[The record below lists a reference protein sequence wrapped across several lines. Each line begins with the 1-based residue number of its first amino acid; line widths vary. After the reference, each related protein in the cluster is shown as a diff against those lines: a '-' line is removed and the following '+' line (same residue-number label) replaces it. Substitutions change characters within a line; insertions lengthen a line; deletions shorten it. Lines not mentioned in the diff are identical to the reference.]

1 MNIIEELKD
10 LAQNGENLIQIGD
23 ALRTRYN
30 ISIDG
35 KPTSADLAQLT
46 SVLGNL
52 IIEICINAL
61 RELGEY
67 PTEQNPGEQEKIIA
81 TCYARTL
88 ETLAA
93 QWKYHTAKMIRRNTP
108 ENLEK
113 LWGKEPDSTNIEY
126 YKSACERLDA
136 ARHLDK
142 MLIAAIKND
151 PQAVAKY
158 LGFFQH
164 PQEGQK

>member
-1 MNIIEELKD
+1 MNIIEEIKELIK
-10 LAQNGENLIQIGD
+10 NGKNITLIGD
-23 ALRTRYN
+23 TLNFRYN
-30 ISIDG
+30 ISIDD
-35 KPTSADLAQLT
+35 KPTSADLSRL
-46 SVLGNL
+46 SVMLGNL

-88 ETLAA
+88 ETLAV
-93 QWKYHTAKMIRRNTP
+93 QWKYHTAEMIRRSTP

-126 YKSACERLDA
+126 YKRACERLDG

-142 MLIAAIKND
+142 ALIAAIKND
-151 PQAVAKY
+151 PQAVAKH

>member
-1 MNIIEELKD
+1 MNIIEEIKELIK
-10 LAQNGENLIQIGD
+10 NGKNIALIGD
-23 ALRTRYN
+23 TLNFRYN

-35 KPTSADLAQLT
+35 KPTSADLSRL
-46 SVLGNL
+46 SVMLGNL

-126 YKSACERLDA
+126 YKRACERLDA

-151 PQAVAKY
+151 PQAVAKH
-158 LGFFQH
+158 LGFFRQS
-164 PQEGQK
+164 EVEVC